1 MSGQHT
7 PGPWR
12 AELTGAPEHDNQQWL
27 ILSEDWGTNDGD
39 ALICEMNDPH
49 EATAR
54 LIASAPEL
62 LSALEA
68 LVERGTDSPQHR
80 AAEAAIAKATGASS

>member
-12 AELTGAPEHDNQQWL
+12 AELTGSAEHNNQQWL
-27 ILSEDWGTNDGD
+27 ILSEDGD